1 MTLKE
6 IIKAKGMNLE
16 AARAKMKQLEGENIK
31 QTSFSKIVNSAN
43 PTVKTLQRFADVLE
57 CDVTDL
63 FIALYGHDHSPAITC
78 PVCGAV
84 LHLAVETKE
93 EGGI

>member
-1 MTLKE
+1 MDLK
-6 IIKAKGMNLE
+6 N
-16 AARAKMKQLEGENIK
+16 KMKQKGYTI
-31 QTSFSKIVNSAN
+31 SKVADILGITQ
-43 PTVKTLQRFADVLE
+43 PTLSQQINNKT
-57 CDVTDL
+57 
-63 FIALYGHDHSPAITC
+63 IALSRLQEIAKIIGVPLSELVADPDAPASPAITC